1 MTTINGRNVHKTGRP
16 FYSVLFYESIH
27 VGFIIV
33 VLFILF
39 ALNRGQTF
47 LDNITIQWIY
57 IYIYKKSTH
66 ICKKKKKAGF

>member
-1 MTTINGRNVHKTGRP
+1 MYIKREDHST
-16 FYSVLFYESIH
+16 YSVLFYESIH

-66 ICKKKKKAGF
+66 ICKKKKKRQVFEK